1 VDTGVLPPIVHGM
14 LAYGAIA
21 CNVAALKI
29 EIGAL
34 AASSHVVDEVNAKIT
49 A

>member
-1 VDTGVLPPIVHGM
+1 VLPAVVHGM

-29 EIGAL
+29 EVDAL
-34 AASSHVVDEVNAKIT
+34 LASSRIVDEVNRLLES
-49 A
+49 